1 MRASPTDPAELE
13 PKVAALR
20 GWCATVGRDPPE
32 IEWGVGVEPDDLDRF
47 LAEDAATY
55 VAMGFSQFT
64 LGFDG
69 PGWTV
74 DGGAPWL
81 AWRDRRNAAAGAEAG
96 RVSSGSARA

>member
-1 MRASPTDPAELE
+1 MPGSPTARPSSSRRSPPCA
-13 PKVAALR
+13 
-20 GWCATVGRDPPE
+20 GWCATVGRDPLD

-69 PGWTV
+69 PGWDV
-74 DGGAPWL
+74 GGGAPWL
-81 AWRDRRNAAAGAEAG
+81 AWRDALNAQRRM
-96 RVSSGSARA
+96 